1 MQCAENIDMMYGT
14 YTGKIKS
21 AHNYLGESANED
33 ANAVSRFDNRV
44 YIRLWVLADY
54 LRHAH

>member
-1 MQCAENIDMMYGT
+1 MMCGT

-54 LRHAH
+54 LRQAH

>member
-54 LRHAH
+54 LRQAH